1 MLITFFLFVE
11 CKVLYVL
18 ISDVVIAVFRNFF
31 KILQLKHWAVIRQ
44 KTANLLKPI
53 FNIFFKTTYT

>member
-31 KILQLKHWAVIRQ
+31 
-44 KTANLLKPI
+44 
-53 FNIFFKTTYT
+53 